1 MSIFDV
7 DIELSGEKLIK
18 KLRKDVRIDI
28 DQIFDGYN
36 LKREYKFGKYI
47 DGKFVIDKNIRN
59 EEFFD
64 RLAIESEEDLVAYIK
79 DINRVNYLLGED
91 RHLTIEVVGLRL
103 YVEFEN
109 EKAQKTYEKL
119 GMEKTNYFI
128 FEEEF

>member
-1 MSIFDV
+1 
-7 DIELSGEKLIK
+7 
-18 KLRKDVRIDI
+18 
-28 DQIFDGYN
+28 
-36 LKREYKFGKYI
+36 
-47 DGKFVIDKNIRN
+47 
-59 EEFFD
+59 
-64 RLAIESEEDLVAYIK
+64 
-79 DINRVNYLLGED
+79 LLGED